1 MKNIILCAILYLIF
15 INTIKSQTSSFDWVK
30 QIEGDFY
37 ISSITTDVDGNL
49 YTTGAFDGT
58 VYFNTGPSVDSLVD
72 AGFGDIFITKSDSS
86 GNIVWAYRI
95 GGASYDEGKSITIDA
110 TGNIYVTGF
119 FNGDSIDFDP
129 GPNVFPMSCLENTFV
144 LKLDGSGN
152 FIWAKQIEGVGEN
165 YAKSIALDNQGNILI
180 TGMFT
185 GTTDFDPGSGVD
197 NKTSFGTD
205 IYIWKLDST
214 GSLLW
219 VKQIECISTRSYSIA
234 TDGTGN
240 IFVSGL
246 LIGTTDFDPDTTIFN
261 LTNLSTL
268 GSSSIFIL
276 KLNPL
281 GNFIW
286 AKKLDN
292 VDGIENDGALVVDST
307 GGIYSGGYF
316 NGTVDFDPNAGI
328 QNLSGTGNNNYFLLK
343 LDSAGDFS
351 WVNQLADLKGITLD
365 NIGNIYS
372 AGNSIIKFNSN
383 GSIQWMS
390 NNSLSVIITI
400 DKFNNVFSTGSFTG
414 TFDFDPDSGVYNLT
428 GNTTSVFIQKLKV
441 NAAVSVEDLTEGENA
456 IIIFPNPSCGRFYIR
471 SAHAGSY
478 KLVNTFGQIVK
489 IISIT
494 SSEINLVDVDEL
506 PNGLYFLLKDESNKI
521 ICNRITLQR

>member
-1 MKNIILCAILYLIF
+1 MKNIFLYLILF
-15 INTIKSQTSSFDWVK
+15 LISIDSIKSQIPSFDWVK
-30 QIEGDFY
+30 QIDGDFN
-37 ISSITTDVDGNL
+37 ISSIATDVDGNL
-49 YTTGAFDGT
+49 YTTGVFDGT
-58 VYFNTGPSVDSLVD
+58 VYFDPGSAVDSLTD
-72 AGFGDIFITKSDSS
+72 AGFGDIFISKSDSS
-86 GNIVWAYRI
+86 GNLIWAYRI
-95 GGASYDEGKSITIDA
+95 GGASYDEGKSIAIDA

-129 GPNVFPMSCLENTFV
+129 GPNVFLMSCFENTFV
-144 LKLDGSGN
+144 LKLDVSGN

-165 YAKSIALDNQGNILI
+165 YAKSIALDLQGNILV
-180 TGMFT
+180 TGMFS
-185 GTTDFDPGSGVD
+185 GTTDFDPGIGVS
-197 NKTSFGTD
+197 NKTSFSTD

-240 IFVSGL
+240 VFVSGL

-292 VDGIENDGALVVDST
+292 VDGIENDRAIVVDST
-307 GGIYSGGYF
+307 GGTYSGGYF

-351 WVNQLADLKGITLD
+351 RVNQLADLKGITLD
-365 NIGNIYS
+365 DDGNIYS

-383 GSIQWMS
+383 GSIQWVS
-390 NNSLSVIITI
+390 NNSLSSIISI
-400 DKFNNVFSTGSFTG
+400 DEFNNIFATGSFMG
-414 TFDFDPDSGVYNLT
+414 TVDFDPDSGVYNLT
-428 GNTTSVFIQKLKV
+428 GNTTSSFIQKLKV

-456 IIIFPNPSCGRFYIR
+456 VFIFPNPSYGRFYIR
-471 SAHAGSY
+471 SAHAGIY
-478 KLVNTFGQIVK
+478 KLVNIFGQIVK

-494 SSEINLVDVDEL
+494 SDEINLVDVNEL
-506 PNGLYFLLKDESNKI
+506 PNGLYFLLKEGKNNIIGKKI
-521 ICNRITLQR
+521 SLHH